1 MRTITF
7 KKQIEVDFTVD
18 FPVITF
24 VAEKV
29 RVSTGDSSWFDMGYV
44 PRFNGLTK
52 KEYNQ
57 ETGMRYKDIES
68 MLEQYMVD
76 SFGLNKGLGACGRIT
91 WYVYSAKEL
100 GMPEL
105 PKVDAQFN
113 DDHADLVNM
122 LSKSL

>member
-1 MRTITF
+1 MNTITF
-7 KKQIEVDFTVD
+7 KKQIEVETTIDM
-18 FPVITF
+18 PVISF

-52 KEYNQ
+52 KEFSDL
-57 ETGMRYKDIES
+57 TGMRYKDIES
-68 MLEQYMVD
+68 MLEQHMVD
-76 SFGLNKGLGACGRIT
+76 VYGLRKGLGATGKIT
-91 WYVYSAKEL
+91 WYVYSAQEL

-113 DDHADLVNM
+113 DDHADLVKM
-122 LSKSL
+122 FTKSL